1 MVDDNRD
8 LSRVRR
14 RLSAIWRA
22 AVVSLFF
29 ALFGV
34 GGILISPLMLILRS
48 PRRCQPVV
56 RALWIPFVALLRLAG
71 IIDVDHANLSPSLRG
86 CVIAANHPSLID
98 VVIVLALVPRT
109 LYVAKTA
116 LLRNPFMAAIVR
128 HTSLPVDERLP
139 EAAMP
144 YLRDGWN
151 LLIFPEGTR
160 SPATGGIHPFHR
172 GIAHLVLRVGSPL
185 VCLGIR
191 LSRRIVGKGQSP
203 WDVGSE
209 RVTYFLRF
217 DSPTHHPVNDFTRAL
232 RPAAVRLTEEIRSR
246 IESLMKPAKT

>member
-1 MVDDNRD
+1 M
-8 LSRVRR
+8 
-14 RLSAIWRA
+14 
-22 AVVSLFF
+22 
-29 ALFGV
+29 
-34 GGILISPLMLILRS
+34 
-48 PRRCQPVV
+48 
-56 RALWIPFVALLRLAG
+56 
-71 IIDVDHANLSPSLRG
+71 
-86 CVIAANHPSLID
+86 
-98 VVIVLALVPRT
+98 
-109 LYVAKTA
+109 
-116 LLRNPFMAAIVR
+116 
-128 HTSLPVDERLP
+128 P

-217 DSPTHHPVNDFTRAL
+217 DSPTHHPVNDLTRAL